1 MVFLKFWDREG
12 QQWRPTSGTFLLEK
26 WIFSHSHA
34 CLLSQLFYCNL
45 LVPLFYMYVHI
56 EYFFSTSIHGYA
68 FYGISVAHFNSS
80 LCACMECAELVY
92 MFTCTHEVNEVK
104 SKDPEISPA
113 YGNRTHSRDRCHG
126 SIRGADPFCQR
137 RLPCHKVPPPAVSGL
152 LYKDLCFQNGYYKQK
167 IAPPSVLHGYCVTVY
182 LTLKGLCTHQ

>member
-26 WIFSHSHA
+26 LIFSHSHA
-34 CLLSQLFYCNL
+34 CLLSRLFYCNL

-92 MFTCTHEVNEVK
+92 MFTCTREVRV
-104 SKDPEISPA
+104 
-113 YGNRTHSRDRCHG
+113 
-126 SIRGADPFCQR
+126 F
-137 RLPCHKVPPPAVSGL
+137 L
-152 LYKDLCFQNGYYKQK
+152 L
-167 IAPPSVLHGYCVTVY
+167 
-182 LTLKGLCTHQ
+182 